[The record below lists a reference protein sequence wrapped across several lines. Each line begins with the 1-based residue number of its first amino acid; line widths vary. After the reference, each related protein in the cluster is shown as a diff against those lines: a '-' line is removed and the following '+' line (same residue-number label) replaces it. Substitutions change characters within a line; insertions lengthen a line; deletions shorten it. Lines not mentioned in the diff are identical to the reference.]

1 MRKLNFILFFLI
13 TSVFLI
19 SPVIAET
26 TELTVEAPKV
36 KKESEIPVQLK
47 EAKEAAVPA
56 NMMTRIWLGI
66 AMISATGALSYL
78 VLRKYRRDGRITDQF
93 QMKVLSQY
101 PLGPKKN
108 LAVIRVAGESIL
120 IGITDHHIS
129 MIKSLSLLDEDMAE
143 ETPASFAPVLK
154 GRGQEPLED
163 NIDSF
168 SLSSIQDVVNRK
180 VKSLR
185 SLS

>member
-1 MRKLNFILFFLI
+1 MKKLNFILFFFV

-19 SPVIAET
+19 SPVVAE

-47 EAKEAAVPA
+47 EAKEAAAPA
-56 NMMTRIWLGI
+56 NMATRIWLGI
-66 AMISATGALSYL
+66 AMIAGTGALSYL
-78 VLRKYRRDGRITDQF
+78 VLRKYRRDRQITDQF
-93 QMKVLSQY
+93 QMKVLAQH

-120 IGITDHHIS
+120 IGVTDHHIS
-129 MIKSLSLLDEDMAE
+129 LIKSLSLLDEDMAE
-143 ETPASFAPVLK
+143 EVPTNFAPVLK

-180 VKSLR
+180 VKGLR

>member
-1 MRKLNFILFFLI
+1 MRKLNFILFFFV

-19 SPVIAET
+19 SPVVAET

-47 EAKEAAVPA
+47 EAKEAAAPA
-56 NMMTRIWLGI
+56 NMATRIWLGL
-66 AMISATGALSYL
+66 AMIAGTGALSYL
-78 VLRKYRRDGRITDQF
+78 VLRKYRRDRQITDQF
-93 QMKVLSQY
+93 QMKVLAQH
-101 PLGPKKN
+101 PLGPKKS

-120 IGITDHHIS
+120 IGVTDHHIS
-129 MIKSLSLLDEDMAE
+129 LIKSLSLLDEDIAE
-143 ETPASFAPVLK
+143 EVPANFAPVLK

-180 VKSLR
+180 VKGLR